1 MAINQHPF
9 HSSLLLLK
17 SEILIFEGEEN
28 EANLLLDAIEDME
41 PSNEEVYIQKATIL
55 SKQKNH
61 QAAIEFLFKA
71 LEFTDDHNEVWCLL
85 AMEYMVLENY
95 ARQKPTSS

>member
-28 EANLLLDAIEDME
+28 EANLLLDVIEDME
-41 PSNEEVYIQKATIL
+41 PSNEEVYIQK
-55 SKQKNH
+55 
-61 QAAIEFLFKA
+61 
-71 LEFTDDHNEVWCLL
+71 DHTVE
-85 AMEYMVLENY
+85 A
-95 ARQKPTSS
+95 KKSSSSNRVFV